1 MLVKNLRTCIVL
13 AALSIALC
21 GDGRAEGLRPQVA
34 VPTPGIV
41 PRDAIVF
48 SISAAERGADLTGRE
63 DATEI
68 LQRALDELKSKGG
81 GTLFLPAG
89 RYRLEKSL
97 RIDGGVA
104 LRGEWAKPGSAAGTK
119 GTILCVFG
127 GRGEEGP

>member
-1 MLVKNLRTCIVL
+1 MKNLRTCIVL

-34 VPTPGIV
+34 VPTSGIV

-97 RIDGGVA
+97 RIHGGDA
-104 LRGEWAKPGSAAGTK
+104 LRGDWAKPG
-119 GTILCVFG
+119 
-127 GRGEEGP
+127 